1 MKGVFLMKVQI
12 NKSAGVRNDL
22 LLVKSRSEIEDV
34 LFHIGSREQLMQLPG
49 LLRHVPKQDRGERR
63 QVSECKIPVEEHLKR
78 LSVGEQVL
86 LGGDGRLTRPV
97 VVVGSRNV
105 GNNHGFVAWQKD
117 ENPKLFHV
125 RGDPLN
131 YPSYSCLVRH
141 QDGRLAIRSLC
152 FEKERVLEGHTD
164 ITEEVTWCVYANWVL
179 RDGKVI
185 NVEEIID
192 QFYDIRHVLA
202 FDREHPLGRQIE
214 AEIYEGYPEGFR
226 ENVLRVWREKGIP
239 RNRFLHNCL
248 GLSEDSVIILQREG
262 TIEEVAH
269 WLREAGAKDGLILDN
284 GASVFCWAWWLYPK
298 GGFLFT
304 APDYRPPASAVIAFV
319 LKGPAVTN
327 LPSGSVSFST
337 V

>member
-1 MKGVFLMKVQI
+1 MRI
-12 NKSAGVRNDL
+12 HISKSQGFRNDL
-22 LLVKSRSEIEDV
+22 LIVISRSEIEDV
-34 LFHIGSREQLMQLPG
+34 LFHIANRDRLIQLPG
-49 LLRHVPKQDRGERR
+49 LQRHVPEQDPNERR
-63 QVSECKIPVEEHLKR
+63 QVNECKIPVEEHLKR
-78 LSVGEQVL
+78 LLVGGHAL
-86 LGGDGRLTRPV
+86 LDADGRLTRPV
-97 VVVGSRNV
+97 VVIGSRNV

-117 ENPKLFHV
+117 KNPEIFHV

-141 QDGRLAIRSLC
+141 QDGHLAIRSLR
-152 FEKERVLEGHTD
+152 FEKKRVFEGDMD
-164 ITEEVTWCVYANWVL
+164 ITKEVTWCVYANWVL

-185 NVEEIID
+185 NTEESID

-202 FDREHPLGRQIE
+202 FDREHPLGQQIE
-214 AEIYEGYPEGFR
+214 AEIYEGYPERFR

-248 GLSEDSVIILQREG
+248 GLSEDSVVILQREG

-284 GASVFCWAWWLYPK
+284 GASVFCWAWWLRPK
-298 GGFLFT
+298 GGFLFS

-319 LKGPAVTN
+319 LKGPAVTK